1 MNPMINMANAYKTQQ
16 IMTAAPEQLTLMLY
30 NGAIRFVEES
40 MTALEQKDFAK
51 SHERNLRAQDI
62 VREFMATL
70 DMKIELSK
78 NWLSLYD
85 YIEYRLIQGNIK
97 KDKTQLDEAKSMLTE
112 LRDTWVEVMKKT
124 RAERPV
130 MMPQAMAR

>member
-40 MTALEQKDFAK
+40 MMALEQKDCAK

-97 KDKTQLDEAKSMLTE
+97 KDKAQLDEAKSMLTE
-112 LRDTWVEVMKKT
+112 LRDTWVEVMKKA

-130 MMPQAMAR
+130 VMPQAMAR

>member
-40 MTALEQKDFAK
+40 MMALEQKDYAK

-97 KDKTQLDEAKSMLTE
+97 KDKAQLDEAKSMLTE

>member
-1 MNPMINMANAYKTQQ
+1 MTPMINMANAYKTQQ

-40 MTALEQKDFAK
+40 MTALEQKDYAK

-97 KDKTQLDEAKSMLTE
+97 KDKAQLDEAKSMLTE
-112 LRDTWVEVMKKT
+112 LRDTWVEVMKMT

>member
-16 IMTAAPEQLTLMLY
+16 IMTAAPDQLTLMLY

-130 MMPQAMAR
+130 VMPQAMAR